1 MNIKNNKGF
10 TLIEVIISLFFL
22 SITVLLLSLIL
33 QITSNVSKKFLDFT
47 NYEYAMMHK
56 KTTELYVN
64 SNNVY
69 IKNNKIYMEN
79 DETDTDHIIVFKE
92 NKIFKQTRNKGENT
106 ARGFSLLLDNIKK
119 YELYTYKELEKEI
132 ILIKILDRNNKTR
145 IMKLKLKNKNNK
157 IFESSDSN
165 GEKSNNKT

>member
-10 TLIEVIISLFFL
+10 TLVEVIISLFFL

-33 QITSNVSKKFLDFT
+33 QITSNISKKFLDFT

-64 SNNVY
+64 SNKVY

-92 NKIFKQTRNKGENT
+92 NKIFKQTRNKGEDS
-106 ARGFSLLLDNIKK
+106 AKGFSLLLENIKK
-119 YELYTYKELEKEI
+119 YELYIDKELEKEI
-132 ILIKILDRNNKTR
+132 IVIKILDRNNKTR
-145 IMKLKLKNKNNK
+145 IMKLKSKNKNSK
-157 IFESSDSN
+157 ISESSDSN
-165 GEKSNNKT
+165 VEENSKKT